1 MISRCYNT
9 SSTFTIHV
17 QTFVDQNPGTDELS
31 TPIEKPVAMGV
42 HLPNQS
48 MPGGGSSI
56 QNMIFH
62 DISIS
67 FIGFDPSLHFD
78 HFANPNN
85 P

>member
-1 MISRCYNT
+1 
-9 SSTFTIHV
+9 
-17 QTFVDQNPGTDELS
+17 VDQNPGTDELS

-67 FIGFDPSLHFD
+67 FIGFDHF
-78 HFANPNN
+78 
-85 P
+85 